1 MRVENSISI
10 KILLKKIELSD
21 SNILKVLRVARAAG
35 IKRLETRNLIL
46 EKQNQEL
53 RKENLKYVIRQGELI
68 NYANE
73 LSVSDKHQK

>member
-1 MRVENSISI
+1 MLKSI
-10 KILLKKIELSD
+10 KNSWKIFI
-21 SNILKVLRVARAAG
+21 SNKEI
-35 IKRLETRNLIL
+35 IKRLETRSFVL

-73 LSVSDKHQK
+73 LSVSDKR

>member
-1 MRVENSISI
+1 MLKSI
-10 KILLKKIELSD
+10 KNSWKIFI
-21 SNILKVLRVARAAG
+21 SNKEI
-35 IKRLETRNLIL
+35 IKRLETRSFVL

>member
-1 MRVENSISI
+1 MLKYIKNSWNIFISNKEI
-10 KILLKKIELSD
+10 
-21 SNILKVLRVARAAG
+21 

-46 EKQNQEL
+46 KKQNQEL

-73 LSVSDKHQK
+73 LSVSDKR

>member
-1 MRVENSISI
+1 MLKYIKNSWNIFISNKEI
-10 KILLKKIELSD
+10 
-21 SNILKVLRVARAAG
+21 

-46 EKQNQEL
+46 KMQNQEL

>member
-1 MRVENSISI
+1 MLKYIKNSWNIFISNKEI
-10 KILLKKIELSD
+10 
-21 SNILKVLRVARAAG
+21 

-46 EKQNQEL
+46 KKQNQEL

>member
-35 IKRLETRNLIL
+35 IKRLYKVIISPMQLDDVAVMLNKLY
-46 EKQNQEL
+46 
-53 RKENLKYVIRQGELI
+53 KE
-68 NYANE
+68 
-73 LSVSDKHQK
+73 SDAK